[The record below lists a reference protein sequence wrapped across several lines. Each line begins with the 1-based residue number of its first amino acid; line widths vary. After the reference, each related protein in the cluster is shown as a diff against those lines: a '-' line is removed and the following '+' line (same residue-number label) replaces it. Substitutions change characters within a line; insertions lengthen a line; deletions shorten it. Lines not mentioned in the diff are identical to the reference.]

1 MTSVQG
7 IKEGITNGFK
17 TIKTKAGNAYKN
29 LGLGTILAGEYLKGL
44 AQDTVQFAKA
54 KPVKAG
60 LIGLGVAA
68 GIGAATKLVSIG
80 VSKFKEHKEEKKLE
94 AALNK
99 HNKQNAMIAEMA
111 EPALK
116 KAKAVIEY
124 GAQIVNAQQAE
135 IDRLNELVKT
145 HEQVNAANQE
155 AIDAYHE
162 AIAGKAASL
171 TEDEV

>member
-60 LIGLGVAA
+60 LISLGVAA

-94 AALNK
+94 AAL
-99 HNKQNAMIAEMA
+99 NKQNAMIAEMA

>member
-54 KPVKAG
+54 KPVKAV

-99 HNKQNAMIAEMA
+99 QNAMIAAMA

-116 KAKAVIEY
+116 EAKAVIEY

>member
-60 LIGLGVAA
+60 LIGLGAAA

-99 HNKQNAMIAEMA
+99 QNAVIAAMA

-116 KAKAVIEY
+116 EAKAVIEY
-124 GAQIVNAQQAE
+124 GAQIINAQQTE
-135 IDRLNELVKT
+135 IDRLKELVKT

-162 AIAGKAASL
+162 AIAGKETAD
-171 TEDEV
+171 TEKV

>member
-1 MTSVQG
+1 MTSVQV

-68 GIGAATKLVSIG
+68 GIGATTKLVSIG

-99 HNKQNAMIAEMA
+99 QNAMIATMA

-116 KAKAVIEY
+116 EAKAVIEY

>member
-99 HNKQNAMIAEMA
+99 QNAMIAAMA

>member
-99 HNKQNAMIAEMA
+99 QNAMIAEMA

>member
-99 HNKQNAMIAEMA
+99 QNAMIAAMV

-116 KAKAVIEY
+116 EAKAVIEY